1 MIPLTLLT
9 PLKRVLELSVKMM
22 LQDLHDVGEALGRPL
37 GAYLTPALILRTGM
51 ALRFGTEREGLHSV
65 VLLDVCFI
73 IV

>member
-1 MIPLTLLT
+1 
-9 PLKRVLELSVKMM
+9 MM